1 MIMSIK
7 QKTYSKV
14 MTIKV
19 EPDLLKKF
27 KDIVGYKNVSNTIR
41 EFMKKTIKQE
51 KKERFID

>member
-1 MIMSIK
+1 MSIK